1 MNIPVLIQ
9 TWRRCPGSE
18 LTVDMGWLC
27 DRLVTLAMFALENPH
42 RCTIIRA
49 YVANILPGGKKGRFW
64 KEIQL
69 AFKETSL
76 YLE

>member
-1 MNIPVLIQ
+1 MM
-9 TWRRCPGSE
+9 PGSK
-18 LTVDMGWLC
+18 LTVDVGWLWYP
-27 DRLVTLAMFALENPH
+27 LVTLAMFPLENPH
-42 RCTIIRA
+42 RCTIICA
-49 YVANILPGGKKGRFW
+49 YVANILPGGQKGKLC